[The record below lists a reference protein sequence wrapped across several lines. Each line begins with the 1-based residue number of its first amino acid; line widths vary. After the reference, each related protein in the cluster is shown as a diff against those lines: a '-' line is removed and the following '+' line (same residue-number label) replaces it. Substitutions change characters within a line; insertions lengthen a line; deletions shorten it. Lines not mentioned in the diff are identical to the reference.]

1 MIKRQA
7 IHTGTITT
15 VEEKVLK
22 KGKNV
27 LYLILKPKNIEDQI
41 IEDINEEMEKRFK
54 NCIEKIIPKIKN
66 VEFDDNENSLKYI
79 MISGLIKVL
88 NEMLKEIK
96 MTLSYNDQMLIE
108 KEIKLDENHEK
119 REIFPNYNNS
129 NKNLK
134 NNEIYLFIAITSII
148 KVASFS

>member
-129 NKNLK
+129 NTNLK
-134 NNEIYLFIAITSII
+134 NN
-148 KVASFS
+148 

>member
-27 LYLILKPKNIEDQI
+27 LYLILKPKNIEYQI

-134 NNEIYLFIAITSII
+134 NNEIYHN
-148 KVASFS
+148 

>member
-1 MIKRQA
+1 MINRQA

-134 NNEIYLFIAITSII
+134 NNEIYHN
-148 KVASFS
+148 

>member
-66 VEFDDNENSLKYI
+66 VEFDDNENSL
-79 MISGLIKVL
+79 
-88 NEMLKEIK
+88 
-96 MTLSYNDQMLIE
+96 T
-108 KEIKLDENHEK
+108 K
-119 REIFPNYNNS
+119 R
-129 NKNLK
+129 NKND
-134 NNEIYLFIAITSII
+134 FIL
-148 KVASFS
+148 

>member
-54 NCIEKIIPKIKN
+54 NCIEKIIHKIKN

-134 NNEIYLFIAITSII
+134 NNEIYHN
-148 KVASFS
+148 

>member
-134 NNEIYLFIAITSII
+134 NNEIYHN
-148 KVASFS
+148 

>member
-119 REIFPNYNNS
+119 GKYFQIIIIQI
-129 NKNLK
+129 KILK
-134 NNEIYLFIAITSII
+134 IMKFIII
-148 KVASFS
+148 KIFK

>member
-1 MIKRQA
+1 MINRQA

-41 IEDINEEMEKRFK
+41 IEDITEEMEKRFK

-134 NNEIYLFIAITSII
+134 NNEIYHN
-148 KVASFS
+148 